1 MGWLFMSMWRER
13 MMRGQGGK
21 GGGDPKQNKTKKL
34 KKIFKILKIGK
45 NSVIVMYIPDTLED
59 SS

>member
-21 GGGDPKQNKTKKL
+21 GGGSETKQNKKTEKD
-34 KKIFKILKIGK
+34 F
-45 NSVIVMYIPDTLED
+45 
-59 SS
+59 